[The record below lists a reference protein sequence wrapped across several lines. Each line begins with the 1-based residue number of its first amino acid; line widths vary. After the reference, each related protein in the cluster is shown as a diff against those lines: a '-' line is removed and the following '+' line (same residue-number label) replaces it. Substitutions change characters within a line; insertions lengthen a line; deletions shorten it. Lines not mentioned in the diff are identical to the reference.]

1 MTEEA
6 MTAMTFDEE
15 VEAKCE
21 AFMKGYEDE
30 HAGLIRSYILNH
42 TPDLEVMQ
50 SSSALD
56 DILTLINMLVNSK

>member
-21 AFMKGYEDE
+21 AFMKGY
-30 HAGLIRSYILNH
+30 
-42 TPDLEVMQ
+42 VMQ